1 MLPGR
6 RIRQY
11 EPLFAEFSGRHL
23 PTVAVPT
30 YYGSDQTHLVP
41 VIDHPDARI
50 LREVER
56 SPERWD
62 MQSYADGI
70 HAEHPCSS
78 AHCMAGWLVHICG
91 IQGYELMLK
100 TGYDG
105 AAALIYEASCP
116 GKDIPSFEAAV
127 DDDPSYRRA
136 YNADHLELL
145 RKRAAADPLPA
156 E

>member
-1 MLPGR
+1 MAPGR

-11 EPLFAEFSGRHL
+11 EPLFAEFSVRQL
-23 PTVAVPT
+23 PTVSVQT
-30 YYGSDQTHLVP
+30 YPGSDHSHLVP

-56 SPERWD
+56 NPDRWD

-70 HAEHPCSS
+70 CSEHPWSS

-91 IQGYELMLK
+91 TQGYELMLK
-100 TGYDG
+100 VGYDE

-116 GKDIPSFEAAV
+116 GTDVPSFEAACGS
-127 DDDPSYRRA
+127 DDPAYRRA

-145 RKRAAADPLPA
+145 RQRAAADPLPA
-156 E
+156 